1 VLPVSDVRRGDQF
14 PPADVSSVKFYLDGR
29 RGVLT
34 ADAPTDDVPAQY
46 AVASNPNAVSFPA
59 SFDEETVLVGYPRHI
74 SGSKRGALT
83 TWTVRARPEARPLR
97 HVVGAVHHAEPQRD
111 GARCCRHGATVL
123 KYMGSDGRLRASVRH
138 LDETLATDQ
147 IPARTF
153 DRVEK
158 LSPDE
163 IVELEIDLLPIGL
176 TFHPG
181 EQLRFVVSSRNLLGT
196 LMPGIQE
203 YVGRNEGHTSSTP
216 AARTPPTCSSRSRRR
231 DL

>member
-1 VLPVSDVRRGDQF
+1 MDLF
-14 PPADVSSVKFYLDGR
+14 
-29 RGVLT
+29 
-34 ADAPTDDVPAQY
+34 
-46 AVASNPNAVSFPA
+46 
-59 SFDEETVLVGYPRHI
+59 VLVQKLDRFGTP
-74 SGSKRGALT
+74 LEQFT
-83 TWTVRARPEARPLR
+83 TPNHSAM
-97 HVVGAVHHAEPQRD
+97 VHDVAD
-111 GARCCRHGATVL
+111 HGATVL

-138 LDETLATDQ
+138 LDETHATDQ
-147 IPARTF
+147 IPARAF
-153 DRVEK
+153 DRVGK
-158 LSPDE
+158 PDE